1 MKTMLAND
9 ENAAQDLMALRRDWE
24 QKTQELLMLLGK

>member
-9 ENAAQDLMALRRDWE
+9 ETAAQDLMALRRDWE